1 MFQVTYDSKESIKNG
16 QVTIPPMPEGNP
28 YSPEDLQEMT
38 ALVSRLTIA
47 GVFKLPAENRLNDKF
62 PDLQPVKMKQF
73 LQEAWKDYK

>member
-62 PDLQPVKMKQF
+62 PDLRPVKMKQF